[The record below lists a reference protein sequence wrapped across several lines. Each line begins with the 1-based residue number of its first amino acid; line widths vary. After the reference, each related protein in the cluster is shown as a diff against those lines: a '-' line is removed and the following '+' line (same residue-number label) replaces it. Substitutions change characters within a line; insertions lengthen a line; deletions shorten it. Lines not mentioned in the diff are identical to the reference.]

1 MVNFSLVS
9 GAPVILTGQ
18 NMTGSSGTTLIIPC
32 TVVGGSIS
40 RVFWT
45 FQPSDQ
51 DNETEII
58 FSYSKF
64 YWYSSSPSL
73 RIYYLNT
80 SDIGFYRCC
89 ANSSSG
95 LGRST
100 PVYVTLRGRFFQKR
114 SNYFKMFLIFPKVY
128 DVYKINFLLINSM
141 L

>member
-1 MVNFSLVS
+1 MVSFSLLS
-9 GAPVILTGQ
+9 GAPVTLTGQ
-18 NMTGSSGTTLIIPC
+18 NMTGSPGTTLTIPC
-32 TVVGGSIS
+32 TVVSESIS
-40 RVFWT
+40 TVFWT

-51 DNETEII
+51 DNETEIV

-100 PVYVTLRGRFFQKR
+100 PVYVTLKGKLSQETISKLFLFFFFVSLRFVLK
-114 SNYFKMFLIFPKVY
+114 SIFTY
-128 DVYKINFLLINSM
+128 
-141 L
+141 